1 LEEENLMASAAVFSR
16 QIPEMEEPAT
26 NSQLSGVVLLYHAT
40 SALLISLRRIGEL
53 KRLPDDWDSYGS
65 PRIQQLAAQRA
76 VQVLSAAAIEG
87 VRPPQI
93 VPVSGGGLQIEW
105 TSANRELEIE
115 ILPDG
120 SIEYLIVEAEQ
131 TYEGPMPAEHAD
143 LFVQGLVRWL
153 TGTNAYA
160 GPIR

>member
-1 LEEENLMASAAVFSR
+1 MRTSAAVFSR
-16 QIPEMEEPAT
+16 QIPEIEEPAT
-26 NSQLSGVVLLYHAT
+26 NSQLSRVLLLYYAK
-40 SALLISLRRIGEL
+40 SALLASLRRIAEL
-53 KRLPDDWDSYGS
+53 KSMPDDWDSYGS
-65 PRIQQLAAQRA
+65 PRVQQLAARRA
-76 VQVLSAAAIEG
+76 VGVVCAAATEE

-120 SIEYLIVEAEQ
+120 SIEYLAVEAER
-131 TYEGPMPAEHAD
+131 TDEGPIPPEHAD

-153 TGTNAYA
+153 SGRNVYA

>member
-1 LEEENLMASAAVFSR
+1 MTASAAVFSR
-16 QIPEMEEPAT
+16 QTQEMEESAAS
-26 NSQLSGVVLLYHAT
+26 SQLSRVLLLYYAEL
-40 SALLISLRRIGEL
+40 AFLASLRRIAEL
-53 KRLPDDWDSYGS
+53 KRLPEDWDSYGS
-65 PRIQQLAAQRA
+65 PRIQQLAVQRA
-76 VQVLSAAAIEG
+76 VEVVSAVAMED

-120 SIEYLIVEAEQ
+120 SIEYLTVEGER
-131 TYEGPMPAEHAD
+131 TDEGPIPAEHAD

-153 TGTNAYA
+153 SGRNVYA